1 MTGAGTTLI
10 RTRGLS
16 VGYGTSSAAVVPDLD
31 LLAGIVW
38 HVTGPNGSG
47 KTALLKTLAGLL
59 RPIAGRLE
67 HQLDKGSG
75 GAVYVHPTP
84 YLFSGS
90 VRRNLWLA
98 RPSPGRAEHA
108 AGSFGLSPL
117 LDRDAARLSH
127 GEQRRVA
134 LARAI
139 ACRPRLLLVDEPEG
153 GMDEEALAAWWTCMI
168 RAIEEGDTALV
179 VATHG
184 QVAFEGIPVRE
195 IRMSSNRDMTA

>member
-1 MTGAGTTLI
+1 MTGTETALV
-10 RTRGLS
+10 RARSLS
-16 VGYGTSSAAVVPDLD
+16 VGYRRSPATAVPDLD
-31 LLAGIVW
+31 LVSGVVW

-59 RPIAGRLE
+59 RPVAGRLD
-67 HQLDKGSG
+67 HQLGKGSG

-84 YLFSGS
+84 FLFAGS
-90 VRRNLWLA
+90 VRRNLWMG
-98 RPSPGRAEHA
+98 RPSRQQVEHA
-108 AGSFGLSPL
+108 AGSFGLSAL
-117 LDRDAARLSH
+117 LDRDAVKLSH

-153 GMDEEALAAWWTCMI
+153 GLDEEALAAWRTCMT
-168 RAIEEGDTALV
+168 RAIEAGDTALV

-195 IRMSSNRDMTA
+195 IRLSPGRT